1 MDTHMTTRPQSQL
14 DELFQ
19 HNTFLPD
26 ATPDRFHRLLDRLSQ
41 QRYSTFA
48 ALYAECFQRFEGSAR
63 LNPFFSCATNLI
75 LLPVAQRRLII
86 NDPVFRIW
94 MALAFQH
101 AHAVLSGHT
110 DNPSSLQSMLLELP
124 AVLQRITQTA
134 VDHQYSNHPPIR
146 RFNVDPLI
154 AAATPPG
161 YEFPEDES
169 TRRQLER
176 SGYSIHF
183 FRDVVSVALSRI
195 ANTWPACYEQFRHLV
210 KLICYLPDGTFRS
223 CSAARYTGAILLS
236 AKDHSILDIEES
248 LVHETTHQLLYS
260 LVEVCPIIDEQRAGE
275 RLFSLPWSGL
285 QRDLQ
290 GYVHAFFTALAQVK
304 YLERVR
310 QRPAAEMQQAEER
323 MLGILRGL
331 LKALPEL
338 EACDD
343 FSPRGRILLDN
354 LAQEVH
360 ALRNRHAG
368 LLSRPATAGPR
379 SALGMA
385 M

>member
-1 MDTHMTTRPQSQL
+1 MTTRLQSQL

-19 HNTFLPD
+19 YNTFLPD

-48 ALYAECFQRFEGSAR
+48 ALYAECFQRFEGSPR
-63 LNPFFSCATNLI
+63 LNPFFSSAVHLI
-75 LLPVAQRRLII
+75 LLPISQRRLII
-86 NDPVFRIW
+86 NDPVFQIW
-94 MALAFQH
+94 MALTFQH
-101 AHAVLSGHT
+101 ANAVLTEQT
-110 DNPSSLQSMLLELP
+110 DNTQSLQDMLLELP

-134 VDHQYSNHPPIR
+134 VDHKYSNHPPIR

-154 AAATPPG
+154 AAATPPS

-169 TRRQLER
+169 TRKHLER
-176 SGYSIHF
+176 SGYSLHF
-183 FRDVVSVALSRI
+183 FRDVLSVALSRI

-223 CSAARYTGAILLS
+223 CSAARYTGVILLS
-236 AKDHSILDIEES
+236 AKDHSILEIEES

-260 LVEVCPIIDEQRAGE
+260 LVEVCPIIDEQRTEE

-285 QRDLQ
+285 QRDLY
-290 GYVHAFFTALAQVK
+290 GYVHAFFAALAQVK

-310 QRPAAEMQQAEER
+310 QRPASEMQRAEER
-323 MLGILRGL
+323 MLDILRGL
-331 LKALPEL
+331 IKALPEIENC
-338 EACDD
+338 EA
-343 FSPRGRILLDN
+343 FTPRGRTLMDN

-360 ALRNRHAG
+360 ALRSRHAG
-368 LLSRPATAGPR
+368 LLSQSGATTGSQPAM
-379 SALGMA
+379 GMVV
-385 M
+385 

>member
-1 MDTHMTTRPQSQL
+1 MTTRLQSQL

-19 HNTFLPD
+19 YNTFLPD

-48 ALYAECFQRFEGSAR
+48 ALYGECFQHFAGSPR
-63 LNPFFSCATNLI
+63 LNPFFSSAVHLI
-75 LLPVAQRRLII
+75 LLPVTQRRLII
-86 NDPVFRIW
+86 NDPVFQIW
-94 MALAFQH
+94 MALALQH
-101 AHAVLSGHT
+101 ANAVLSAQVDDT
-110 DNPSSLQSMLLELP
+110 ASLQDMLLGLP
-124 AVLQRITQTA
+124 AALQRITQTA
-134 VDHQYSNHPPIR
+134 ADHKYSNHPPIR

-154 AAATPPG
+154 AAATPPS
-161 YEFPEDES
+161 YEFPEDEG
-169 TRRQLER
+169 TRKHLER

-260 LVEVCPIIDEQRAGE
+260 LVEVCPIIDEQRVTE

-285 QRDLQ
+285 PRDLP
-290 GYVHAFFTALAQVK
+290 GYVHGFFAALAQVK

-310 QRPAAEMQQAEER
+310 QRPAVEMQRAEER

-338 EACDD
+338 EACDE
-343 FSPRGRILLDN
+343 FTPRGRTFMDN

-360 ALRNRHAG
+360 ALQNRHAG
-368 LLSRPATAGPR
+368 LLSRPSATAGSTP
-379 SALGMA
+379 ALGMVV
-385 M
+385 

>member
-1 MDTHMTTRPQSQL
+1 MNSMTSRLQSQL

-26 ATPDRFHRLLDRLSQ
+26 ATPERFRRLLDQLSQ
-41 QRYSTFA
+41 QRYSRFA
-48 ALYAECFQRFEGSAR
+48 ALYAECFQIFEGSSK
-63 LNPFFSCATNLI
+63 LEPFFTCANNLI
-75 LLPVAQRRLII
+75 LLPVTQRRLVI
-86 NDPVFRIW
+86 NDPVFQIW
-94 MALAFQH
+94 MTLAFQH
-101 AHAVLSGHT
+101 ANAVLT
-110 DNPSSLQSMLLELP
+110 DLADTPSALQSLLLELP

-134 VDHQYSNHPPIR
+134 VEHKYSNHPPIR

-154 AAATPPG
+154 AAATPPN

-169 TRRQLER
+169 TRKHLER

-210 KLICYLPDGTFRS
+210 KLICHLPDGTFRS
-223 CSAARYTGAILLS
+223 CSAARYTGVILLS

-260 LVEVCPIIDEQRAGE
+260 LVEVCPIIDEQHAGE
-275 RLFSLPWSGL
+275 RLFTLPWSGL
-285 QRDLQ
+285 RSDLH
-290 GYVHAFFTALAQVK
+290 GYVHAFFAALAQVK

-310 QRPAAEMQQAEER
+310 QRPATEMQRAEER
-323 MLGILRGL
+323 LLDLLKGL

-343 FSPRGRILLDN
+343 FSPRGRTLMDN

-360 ALRNRHAG
+360 ALRHRHAD
-368 LLSRPATAGPR
+368 LLSRPSAATGSR
-379 SALGMA
+379 STLGMSV
-385 M
+385 

>member
-1 MDTHMTTRPQSQL
+1 MTTQLQSQL

-19 HNTFLPD
+19 YNTFLPD

-48 ALYAECFQRFEGSAR
+48 ALYAECFQRFEGSPR
-63 LNPFFSCATNLI
+63 LNPFFSSAVHLI

-86 NDPVFRIW
+86 NDPVFQIW

-101 AHAVLSGHT
+101 ANAVLT
-110 DNPSSLQSMLLELP
+110 EQADDTAALQDMLLELP

-134 VDHQYSNHPPIR
+134 VDHKYSNHPPIR

-154 AAATPPG
+154 AAATPPS

-169 TRRQLER
+169 TRKHLER
-176 SGYSIHF
+176 SGYSLHF

-223 CSAARYTGAILLS
+223 CSEARYTGVILLS
-236 AKDHSILDIEES
+236 AKDHSILEIEES

-260 LVEVCPIIDEQRAGE
+260 LVEVCPIIDERRAEE

-285 QRDLQ
+285 QRDLH
-290 GYVHAFFTALAQVK
+290 GYVHAFFAALAQVK

-310 QRPAAEMQQAEER
+310 QRPASEMQRAEER
-323 MLGILRGL
+323 MLDILRGL
-331 LKALPEL
+331 IKALPEIESC
-338 EACDD
+338 EA
-343 FSPRGRILLDN
+343 FTPRGRTLMDN

-360 ALRNRHAG
+360 ALHSRHAG
-368 LLSRPATAGPR
+368 LLSRSSATTD
-379 SALGMA
+379 SQSTMGMA
-385 M
+385 V

>member
-1 MDTHMTTRPQSQL
+1 MTTRLQSQL

-19 HNTFLPD
+19 YNTFLPD

-48 ALYAECFQRFEGSAR
+48 ALYAECFQRFEGNPR
-63 LNPFFSCATNLI
+63 LDPFFSSAVHLI
-75 LLPVAQRRLII
+75 LLPVTQRRLII
-86 NDPVFRIW
+86 NDPVFQIW

-101 AHAVLSGHT
+101 ANAVLT
-110 DNPSSLQSMLLELP
+110 EQADNTTSLQNMLLELP

-134 VDHQYSNHPPIR
+134 VDHKYSNHPPIR

-154 AAATPPG
+154 AATTPPS

-169 TRRQLER
+169 TRKHLER
-176 SGYSIHF
+176 SGYSLHF

-210 KLICYLPDGTFRS
+210 KLICYLPDSTFRS
-223 CSAARYTGAILLS
+223 CSAARYTGVILLS
-236 AKDHSILDIEES
+236 AKDHSILEIEES

-260 LVEVCPIIDEQRAGE
+260 LVEVCPIIDEQRTGE

-285 QRDLQ
+285 QRDLH
-290 GYVHAFFTALAQVK
+290 GYVHAFFAVLAQVK

-310 QRPAAEMQQAEER
+310 QRPASEMQRAEER
-323 MLGILRGL
+323 MLDILRGL
-331 LKALPEL
+331 IKALPEL
-338 EACDD
+338 EACDE
-343 FSPRGRILLDN
+343 FTPRGRTFMDN
-354 LAQEVH
+354 LALEVH
-360 ALRNRHAG
+360 ALRSRHAG
-368 LLSRPATAGPR
+368 LLSQSSATTGNKPAM
-379 SALGMA
+379 GMA
-385 M
+385 V

>member
-1 MDTHMTTRPQSQL
+1 MTTRLHSQL
-14 DELFQ
+14 DDLFQ
-19 HNTFLPD
+19 YNTFLPD
-26 ATPDRFHRLLDRLSQ
+26 ATPDRFHRLLDRLSL

-48 ALYAECFQRFEGSAR
+48 ALYAECFQRLEGSLR
-63 LNPFFSCATNLI
+63 LNPFFSSATNLI
-75 LLPVAQRRLII
+75 LLPVSQRRLII
-86 NDPVFRIW
+86 NDPVFQIW

-101 AHAVLSGHT
+101 ANAVLT
-110 DNPSSLQSMLLELP
+110 DLTQDTASLQDMLLELP

-134 VDHQYSNHPPIR
+134 VDHKYSNHPPIR

-154 AAATPPG
+154 AAATPPS

-169 TRRQLER
+169 TRRHLER

-223 CSAARYTGAILLS
+223 CSAARYTGTILLS

-290 GYVHAFFTALAQVK
+290 GYLHAFFAALAQVK

-310 QRPAAEMQQAEER
+310 QRPAVEMQRAEER

-331 LKALPEL
+331 IKALPEL

-343 FSPRGRILLDN
+343 FSPRGRTFLDN

-360 ALRNRHAG
+360 ALHNRHAG
-368 LLSRPATAGPR
+368 LLSRSSATAG
-379 SALGMA
+379 SLGMA
-385 M
+385 V